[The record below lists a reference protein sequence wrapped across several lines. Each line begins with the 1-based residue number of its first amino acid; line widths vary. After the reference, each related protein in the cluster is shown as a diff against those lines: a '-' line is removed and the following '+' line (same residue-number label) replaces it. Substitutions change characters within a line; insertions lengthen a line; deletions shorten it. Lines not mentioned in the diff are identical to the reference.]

1 MIAEA
6 KGFETEIQLT
16 SCITV
21 LKREQVEAQFPLL
34 TRRGDF
40 QKDDHISEH
49 GEHTHSDIPEYIVI
63 RKGIEIT
70 GLRY

>member
-6 KGFETEIQLT
+6 KSFETESQLT

-34 TRRGDF
+34 TKCDDF
-40 QKDDHISEH
+40 QKAEPISEH
-49 GEHTHSDIPEYIVI
+49 GERTHSDIPECIVV
-63 RKGIEIT
+63 RKGIEI
-70 GLRY
+70 R